1 MSNPGARRNGSSI
14 KIRLT
19 VLCAKSL
26 AKKDFFRLPD
36 PFAKII
42 VDGSGQCHST
52 DTVKNTLDPKWN
64 QHYDLYIGKADSI
77 TISIWNHKKIHKKQG
92 AGFLGCVRLLS
103 NAISRLKD
111 TGYQRLDLCKLNPTD
126 SDTIRG
132 QIVVSLQT
140 RDRIGTGGPV
150 VDCRGILD
158 NDLPEGPLF
167 EDSGP
172 GRPLSCIMEDTVPFT
187 DMTGAAGGGTCQLIE
202 TQNQDQR
209 LQTQRIRNFGVRVQ
223 MNTPQSRPHSHQS
236 PVLPEGYEQRTTVQG
251 QIYFLHTQTGVST
264 WHDPR
269 IPRDLTNFNY
279 DELGPLPSGWEVRST
294 VSGRI
299 YFVDHNNRTTQ
310 FTDPRLHHIMRNK
323 QMMRLLF
330 SSTNI
335 SSRAYDPLHSNPTQL
350 KESNQTLPVPAEVPV
365 EEGEGEWSVP
375 RCERDLVQKLKI
387 LRHELA
393 LQQPQAGHCRIEVS
407 RDEIFEESYRQVM
420 KMRPKD
426 LKKRL
431 MVKFRSEEGL
441 DYGGV
446 AREWLYLLCHEMLN
460 PYYGLFQYSTDN
472 IYTLQINPDSAVNPE
487 HLSYFHFV
495 GRIMG
500 LAVFHGHYINGGFT
514 LPFYKQLLGK
524 PIQLSDLETVDP
536 ELHKSL
542 VWILENDITPVLDH
556 TFCVEHNCFGR
567 IIQQELKPN
576 GRNVPVTEEN
586 KREYVRLY
594 VNWRFMRGIEAQF
607 LALQKG
613 FNELIPQHLLKPF
626 DQKEIEL
633 IIGGLGKIDIK
644 DWKAN
649 TRLKHCTSDSNIV
662 KWFWQTVEMFD
673 EERRARLLQFVT
685 GSSRVPLQGFKA
697 LQGSTGAAGPR
708 LFTIHL
714 IDANTENLP
723 KAHTCFN
730 RIDIPPYESYEKLY
744 EKLLTAVEE
753 TCGFAVE

>member
-1 MSNPGARRNGSSI
+1 MLQSN
-14 KIRLT
+14 LT
-19 VLCAKSL
+19 HTPTTTCIYKFLILQLTYGYRWDCVLAFPCL
-26 AKKDFFRLPD
+26 
-36 PFAKII
+36 
-42 VDGSGQCHST
+42 V
-52 DTVKNTLDPKWN
+52 LDPN
-64 QHYDLYIGKADSI
+64 MFSSC
-77 TISIWNHKKIHKKQG
+77 TIFYYH
-92 AGFLGCVRLLS
+92 
-103 NAISRLKD
+103 SR
-111 TGYQRLDLCKLNPTD
+111 N
-126 SDTIRG
+126 
-132 QIVVSLQT
+132 
-140 RDRIGTGGPV
+140 
-150 VDCRGILD
+150 
-158 NDLPEGPLF
+158 N
-167 EDSGP
+167 
-172 GRPLSCIMEDTVPFT
+172 
-187 DMTGAAGGGTCQLIE
+187 
-202 TQNQDQR
+202 
-209 LQTQRIRNFGVRVQ
+209 
-223 MNTPQSRPHSHQS
+223 
-236 PVLPEGYEQRTTVQG
+236 
-251 QIYFLHTQTGVST
+251 T

-279 DELGPLPSGWEVRST
+279 EELGPLPPGWEIRST

-310 FTDPRLHHIMRNK
+310 FTDPRLHHIMKNLTRI
-323 QMMRLLF
+323 LYF
-330 SSTNI
+330 
-335 SSRAYDPLHSNPTQL
+335 
-350 KESNQTLPVPAEVPV
+350 
-365 EEGEGEWSVP
+365 
-375 RCERDLVQKLKI
+375 VQ
-387 LRHELA
+387 
-393 LQQPQAGHCRIEVS
+393 
-407 RDEIFEESYRQVM
+407 ESYRQVM

-431 MVKFRSEEGL
+431 MVKFRGEEGL

-472 IYTLQINPDSAVNPE
+472 IYTLQINPDSAINPE

-524 PIQLSDLETVDP
+524 PIQLSDLESVDP

-542 VWILENDITPVLDH
+542 IWILENDITPVLDH

-633 IIGGLGKIDIK
+633 IIGGLGKIDIN

-649 TRLKHCTSDSNIV
+649 TRLKHCVSDTNIV
-662 KWFWQTVEMFD
+662 KWFWQAVESFD

-697 LQGSTGAAGPR
+697 LQGAAGPR

-714 IDANTENLP
+714 IDANTDNLP

>member
-1 MSNPGARRNGSSI
+1 R
-14 KIRLT
+14 
-19 VLCAKSL
+19 VL
-26 AKKDFFRLPD
+26 
-36 PFAKII
+36 
-42 VDGSGQCHST
+42 
-52 DTVKNTLDPKWN
+52 
-64 QHYDLYIGKADSI
+64 
-77 TISIWNHKKIHKKQG
+77 
-92 AGFLGCVRLLS
+92 
-103 NAISRLKD
+103 
-111 TGYQRLDLCKLNPTD
+111 
-126 SDTIRG
+126 
-132 QIVVSLQT
+132 VSLQT
-140 RDRIGTGGPV
+140 RDRIGTGGGPV
-150 VDCRGILD
+150 VDCRGLVE
-158 NDLPEGPLF
+158 NEGPPPPHPRPPSCAVKCKLYRNAETSKTPF
-167 EDSGP
+167 ERFERPVYDETGP
-172 GRPLSCIMEDTVPFT
+172 GRPLSCYMEEPAPYT
-187 DMTGAAGGGTCQLIE
+187 DNTGAAGGGNC
-202 TQNQDQR
+202 R
-209 LQTQRIRNFGVRVQ
+209 LVESPNGEQRVQ
-223 MNTPQSRPHSHQS
+223 LQRVRNQEVRSHVHTPQNRPHGHQS
-236 PVLPEGYEQRTTVQG
+236 PDLPEGYEQRTTVQG
-251 QIYFLHTQTGVST
+251 QVYFLHTQTGVST

-269 IPRDLTNFNY
+269 IPRDLNSVNC
-279 DELGPLPSGWEVRST
+279 DDLGPLPPGWEVRST

-310 FTDPRLHHIMRNK
+310 FTDPRLHHIMN
-323 QMMRLLF
+323 QQ
-330 SSTNI
+330 S
-335 SSRAYDPLHSNPTQL
+335 QL
-350 KESNQTLPVPAEVPV
+350 KESSQHVSVQNEGPV
-365 EEGEGEWSVP
+365 EEVEGELP
-375 RCERDLVQKLKI
+375 TQRYERDLVQKLKV
-387 LRHELA
+387 LRHELS

-407 RDEIFEESYRQVM
+407 REEIFEESYRQIM

-431 MVKFRSEEGL
+431 MVKFRGEEGL

-472 IYTLQINPDSAVNPE
+472 VYMLQINPDSSINPD

-524 PIQLSDLETVDP
+524 PIQLSDLELVDP

-556 TFCVEHNCFGR
+556 TFCVEHNAFGR
-567 IIQQELKPN
+567 ILQHELKPN
-576 GRNVPVTEEN
+576 GRNIPVTEEN
-586 KREYVRLY
+586 KKEYVRLY

-626 DQKEIEL
+626 DQKELEL
-633 IIGGLGKIDIK
+633 IIGGLGKIDLN

-649 TRLKHCTSDSNIV
+649 TRLKHCVADSNIV
-662 KWFWQTVEMFD
+662 RWFWQAVEAFT
-673 EERRARLLQFVT
+673 EERRGRLLQFVT
-685 GSSRVPLQGFKA
+685 GSTRVPLQGFKA
-697 LQGSTGAAGPR
+697 LQGAAGPR

-714 IDANTENLP
+714 IDANTDNLP

-730 RIDIPPYESYEKLY
+730 RIDIPPYETYEKLY

>member
-1 MSNPGARRNGSSI
+1 M
-14 KIRLT
+14 LT
-19 VLCAKSL
+19 LDFCLFSVLCAKNL

-36 PFAKII
+36 PFAKIV

-64 QHYDLYIGKADSI
+64 QHYDLYVGKTDSI
-77 TISIWNHKKIHKKQG
+77 TISVWNHKKIHKKQG

-111 TGYQRLDLCKLNPTD
+111 TGCKN
-126 SDTIRG
+126 
-132 QIVVSLQT
+132 QITFFSVLVSLQT
-140 RDRIGTGGPV
+140 RDRIGTGGSV
-150 VDCRGILD
+150 VDCRGLLE
-158 NDLPEGPLF
+158 N
-167 EDSGP
+167 
-172 GRPLSCIMEDTVPFT
+172 
-187 DMTGAAGGGTCQLIE
+187 
-202 TQNQDQR
+202 
-209 LQTQRIRNFGVRVQ
+209 
-223 MNTPQSRPHSHQS
+223 
-236 PVLPEGYEQRTTVQG
+236 EGYVSPWPCPLASLLPWALLVPDCSLQQRTTVQG
-251 QIYFLHTQTGVST
+251 QVYFLHTQTGVST

-269 IPRDLTNFNY
+269 IPRDLNSVNC
-279 DELGPLPSGWEVRST
+279 DELGPLPPGWEVRST

-310 FTDPRLHHIMRNK
+310 FTDPRLHHIMND
-323 QMMRLLF
+323 LDASVV
-330 SSTNI
+330 SS
-335 SSRAYDPLHSNPTQL
+335 HQCQL
-350 KESNQTLPVPAEVPV
+350 KEPSQPLPLPSEGSVEDEELPAQ
-365 EEGEGEWSVP
+365 
-375 RCERDLVQKLKI
+375 RYERDLVQKLKV
-387 LRHELA
+387 LRHELS

-407 RDEIFEESYRQVM
+407 REEIFEESYRQIM

-431 MVKFRSEEGL
+431 MVKFRGEEGL

-472 IYTLQINPDSAVNPE
+472 IYMLQINPDSSINPD

-514 LPFYKQLLGK
+514 VPFYKQLLGK
-524 PIQLSDLETVDP
+524 PIQLSDLESVDP

-556 TFCVEHNCFGR
+556 TFCVEHNAFGR
-567 IIQQELKPN
+567 ILQHELKPN

-586 KREYVRLY
+586 KKEYVRLY

-626 DQKEIEL
+626 DQKELEL
-633 IIGGLGKIDIK
+633 IIGGLDKIDVS
-644 DWKAN
+644 DWKSN
-649 TRLKHCTSDSNIV
+649 TRLKHCGADSNIV
-662 KWFWQTVEMFD
+662 RWFWQAVETFD

-685 GSSRVPLQGFKA
+685 GSTRVPLQGFKA
-697 LQGSTGAAGPR
+697 LQGAAGPR

-714 IDANTENLP
+714 IDANTDNLP